1 MRNNRKNRIIDME
14 KIEIA
19 VKDILIALGEDV
31 DREGLQKTP
40 NRVAKMF
47 CEVFEGINY
56 SNDDIAKLFDVTF
69 EDDLSYENDNIVLLK
84 DIETF
89 SFCEHHMALMY
100 NMKIHVAYIPK
111 EKVIG
116 LSKIVRICDMV
127 CKRLQIQERIGE
139 DIAYILNKITQSED
153 IIIIINATHSCIST
167 RGIRNPSAQT
177 TTIYT
182 NGRFKTEKKLME
194 KLGLLLNQ

>member
-1 MRNNRKNRIIDME
+1 MIDKT
-14 KIEIA
+14 KIESA
-19 VKDILIALGEDV
+19 VRDILIALGENI

-47 CEVFEGINY
+47 CEVFEGMNY
-56 SNDDIAKLFDVTF
+56 SNDEIAAMFDVTF
-69 EDDLSYENDNIVLLK
+69 EEDFSYENDNIVLLK

-100 NMKIHVAYIPK
+100 NMKINVAYIPK
-111 EKVIG
+111 KKVIG

-139 DIAYILNKITQSED
+139 DIAYILNKITGSD
-153 IIIIINATHSCIST
+153 NIAVIINATHSCISM
-167 RGIRNPSAQT
+167 RGIRNPSTQT

-182 NGRFKTEKKLME
+182 LGRFEKEDGLIDKV
-194 KLGLLLNQ
+194 KLLLS